1 MSELG
6 EPLLISRA
14 ALSRPAALF
23 SSGVTPDELITWIMC
38 QRESVFRICDAQ
50 SRARRRLVKSINLV
64 ADLTGIT
71 LAQLG
76 DRVYHETLARGG
88 KLAERI
94 FPQLLQRSVLVRPPR
109 FMQALFPVLKVFVP
123 AKLLSRI
130 AVCPATGR
138 SGAGLS
144 SCPFASARFKPSTL
158 PTFLGEGCECRCIDR
173 GGCVA
178 GMPNDLRAPPLQ
190 GASSGGE
197 VDELVIS
204 VAAGREYDLILPVKR
219 PNCQL
224 VYQFTLLDKSLT
236 FSVRLE
242 GAELVPPTRVSAADG
257 EQSSVLPLPSA
268 GTLHLRWENSSRFT
282 AKQVRV
288 SAAVMEPAGEAAAQA
303 AAAEALGRLSVGS
316 EAA

>member
-303 AAAEALGRLSVGS
+303 AAEALGRLSVGS